1 MISAVLA
8 LLYAYGVARHPRWPL
23 HRSVAFGAGL
33 VVLAV
38 ALLAPS
44 GDLSGHMLEHVLI
57 ALVAAPL
64 LVLGQPH
71 ALAPRRVPRA
81 LRTLGWWPVTWTLFA
96 IATIAIHLRPLP
108 TDPLLHALEHGLLL
122 GAAVL
127 FWFPVLAAPPAPRPL
142 GPVARVAYLLAAMV
156 PMGIVGA
163 VLDST
168 RIYDSYT
175 PAQQSDAG
183 AAMWVAGATTLVV
196 ATVLAAWKGM
206 LAEER
211 RQRARERYE

>member
-1 MISAVLA
+1 MISALLA
-8 LLYAYGVARHPRWPL
+8 LLYTYGVSRRPRWPR

-44 GDLSGHMLEHVLI
+44 SGLSGHMLEHVLI

-71 ALAPRRVPRA
+71 ALAPRRMPRA
-81 LRTLGWWPVTWTLFA
+81 LRMLGWWPVTWALFA
-96 IATIAIHLRPLP
+96 VATIAIHLRPLP
-108 TDPLLHALEHGLLL
+108 TDPWLHALEHGLLL
-122 GAAVL
+122 GSAVL
-127 FWFPVLAAPPAPRPL
+127 FWFPVLAAPPAPRTL

-168 RIYDSYT
+168 RIYDRYT
-175 PAQQSDAG
+175 PAQQSAAG

-196 ATVLAAWKGM
+196 ATVLAAWSGM